1 VATTSIEKNKSI
13 IRRYYDELWN
23 SWNLDLADE
32 LISADVSFRGSL
44 GIVVQGRASFCDY
57 VRFVRRAFPD
67 FHNAIEE
74 LVAEGDKVV
83 GRLTYTG
90 THLGELFGIS
100 ATGRQVTYPG
110 VAIYRIA
117 DGRIVNGWVLG
128 DTRALMQQLEERLA
142 TKEP

>member
-1 VATTSIEKNKSI
+1 VAITSIEKNKSI

-23 SWNLDLADE
+23 SWNLELADE
-32 LISADVSFRGSL
+32 LISAEVSFRGSL

-57 VRFVRRAFPD
+57 VRF

-83 GRLTYTG
+83 GRLSYTG
-90 THLGELFGIS
+90 THLGELFGIP

-110 VAIYRIA
+110 VAIFRIT
-117 DGRIVNGWVLG
+117 DGRIVEGWVLG
-128 DTRALMQQLEERLA
+128 DTRGMMQQLEERLPP
-142 TKEP
+142 KEP